1 MTLPGRLKHLEKEH
15 AKLDK
20 QIDGM
25 EKNGVFSDEHL
36 SKLKKQRLHVK
47 EDLVKLQEQLA
58 KGESNDQRWL

>member
-1 MTLPGRLKHLEKEH
+1 MTIAGRIKHLEKEH

-36 SKLKKQRLHVK
+36 VKLKKQRLHVK
-47 EDLVKLQEQLA
+47 EDLVKLHDELK
-58 KGESNDQRWL
+58 KGNQDDKRWI

>member
-25 EKNGVFSDEHL
+25 EKNGV
-36 SKLKKQRLHVK
+36 
-47 EDLVKLQEQLA
+47 LVM
-58 KGESNDQRWL
+58 NI